1 MLARLLDTLIPARR
15 QRRAVRARLAA
26 FVAR

>member
-1 MLARLLDTLIPARR
+1 MLARLLDTLIPARPH
-15 QRRAVRARLAA
+15 RRKVRARLAA